1 MWYKIPLWQTL
12 AEQNLVK
19 VSVTCWLFSLM
30 FTYAVF
36 PCKNNSANQWTVL
49 SKYNVNFPS
58 IPSTQ
63 RGRTLK
69 PLHRTKCIWF
79 QKISDFQCRNFFF
92 SFYSV
97 IVQSFFILVC
107 WLERLHVKC
116 KNVIILP
123 CQSCPWK
130 EENVLTSSQ
139 CCVMLSE
146 SLETKF

>member
-69 PLHRTKCIWF
+69 PLPRTKCIWF

-92 SFYSV
+92 LSIASLSSHFLSLSV
-97 IVQSFFILVC
+97 GWKDFMSNAKMSLYYPVSLV
-107 WLERLHVKC
+107 LERKKMSWLHPSV
-116 KNVIILP
+116 V
-123 CQSCPWK
+123 
-130 EENVLTSSQ
+130 
-139 CCVMLSE
+139 
-146 SLETKF
+146 